1 MKSLL
6 EMEKR
11 ELADFLNGV
20 LERIGSKKIM
30 FTVTSSGF
38 FSMVLA
44 SKDSPWGKIFYAS
57 WDSVKGVLLG
67 KKKWDITLKNT
78 CSRIWS
84 DSTSGRGYW
93 TDLEPADLLFL
104 KTVRD
109 CLNLDEL
116 RVRLD
121 LVS

>member
-11 ELADFLNGV
+11 ELADFLNEV
-20 LERIGSKKIM
+20 LDRIGSKKIV
-30 FTVTSSGF
+30 FTVTSRGF
-38 FSMVLA
+38 FSMIMN
-44 SKDSPWGKIFYAS
+44 SNEHEWGKIFYDN
-57 WDSVKGVLLG
+57 WDTVKGVLLG
-67 KKKWDITLKNT
+67 KKKWDITLKKA
-78 CSRIWS
+78 CGMIWS
-84 DSTSGRGYW
+84 DSTAGRGYW

-109 CLNLDEL
+109 CLNPDEL

>member
-11 ELADFLNGV
+11 ELADFLNEV
-20 LERIGSKKIM
+20 LERIGSKKIV
-30 FTVTSSGF
+30 FTVTSRGF
-38 FSMVLA
+38 FSMIL
-44 SKDSPWGKIFYAS
+44 DSNDKEWGKIFYAN
-57 WDSVKGVLLG
+57 WDTVKGVLFG

-78 CSRIWS
+78 CGRIWS
-84 DSTSGRGYW
+84 DSTAGRGYW

-109 CLNLDEL
+109 CLDPDEL

-121 LVS
+121 LIV

>member
-6 EMEKR
+6 EMKKR

-20 LERIGSKKIM
+20 LERIGSKKIV

-38 FSMVLA
+38 FSMVVA
-44 SKDSPWGKIFYAS
+44 SKNGTWGKVFYAN
-57 WDSVKGVLLG
+57 WDTVKGVLLG
-67 KKKWDITLKNT
+67 KKWDITLKKA

-84 DSTSGRGYW
+84 DSTSEHGYW
-93 TDLEPADLLFL
+93 TGLEPADLLFL

-109 CLNLDEL
+109 CLDPDEL
-116 RVRLD
+116 RIRLD
-121 LVS
+121 LIF

>member
-20 LERIGSKKIM
+20 LDRIGSKKIM
-30 FTVTSSGF
+30 FTVTSRGF
-38 FSMVLA
+38 FSMILA
-44 SKDSPWGKIFYAS
+44 SKDSAWGKIFYVN
-57 WDSVKGVLLG
+57 WDTVKGVLLG

-78 CSRIWS
+78 CGRIWS